1 MIRRDVRLVGMKH
14 TQERGTPMV
23 QTTTLRIVGMSC
35 GACVRHVTRA
45 IEGMNGVVHVDVDL
59 QTNQAVVEHLP
70 DSVDETAL
78 VAAITDAGYSASA
91 IDRDI
96 YTDRDDARRCCCG

>member
-1 MIRRDVRLVGMKH
+1 MDQADESPHVPHAGEGMA
-14 TQERGTPMV
+14 
-23 QTTTLRIVGMSC
+23 QTATLRIAGMSC

-70 DSVDETAL
+70 DYGCILAKP
-78 VAAITDAGYSASA
+78 
-91 IDRDI
+91 
-96 YTDRDDARRCCCG
+96 

>member
-1 MIRRDVRLVGMKH
+1 MIRHGVREVGMEH

-23 QTTTLRIVGMSC
+23 QMTTLRIAGMSC

-91 IDRDI
+91 IDRDV